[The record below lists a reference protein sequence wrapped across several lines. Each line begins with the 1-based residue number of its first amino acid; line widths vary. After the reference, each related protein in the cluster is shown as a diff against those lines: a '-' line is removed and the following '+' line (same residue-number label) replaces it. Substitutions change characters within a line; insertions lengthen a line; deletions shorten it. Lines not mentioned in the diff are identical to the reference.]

1 MNTSLVISGYALYLF
16 MGFVML
22 LILAFI
28 FYGCAYVTKARKC
41 DRAEKKYKDLRSNYN
56 ILLGMYQRDTFKV
69 PDVDTLS
76 ADTNSSLKFMPEK

>member
-28 FYGCAYVTKARKC
+28 FYGCAYIKEAREREKAE
-41 DRAEKKYKDLRSNYN
+41 AKYRFAQQL
-56 ILLGMYQRDTFKV
+56 
-69 PDVDTLS
+69 
-76 ADTNSSLKFMPEK
+76 